1 MSKLIE
7 YIENMKEYISR
18 EGGITE
24 TEIIRYV
31 YMDLGKRFSFNL
43 NFKPFGNS
51 KKRQNLYG

>member
-24 TEIIRYV
+24 TEIIRKVINNKIHY
-31 YMDLGKRFSFNL
+31 
-43 NFKPFGNS
+43 
-51 KKRQNLYG
+51 